1 MFYRAFA
8 SHKVICVI
16 NFTFIAQNAEAKNWT
31 FKKSHKEVDKVDF
44 EGGYYF
50 WHVWAALHPVMPS
63 MKTDTLFT
71 DFIGNQIIK
80 NAQV

>member
-1 MFYRAFA
+1 MFYRAIA
-8 SHKVICVI
+8 TDIVIGEI
-16 NFTFIAQNAEAKNWT
+16 NFTFIAQNAEAKNWM
-31 FKKSHKEVDKVDF
+31 FWKSHKEVDKVDF

-50 WHVWAALHPVMPS
+50 WHVWAALDPVMPS